1 MQQKAFIYIHVLLN
15 EGLVKAQ
22 NKPMLKMFWYKSK
35 DYSMRASAM
44 TIGKVLQWLLYI
56 AT

>member
-22 NKPMLKMFWYKSK
+22 NKPMFKMFWYKSK

-44 TIGKVLQWLLYI
+44 TIGKVLQWLLCI